1 MAAEAVRIPIEAVDN
16 TKAAFNSVN
25 KNLKQTAD
33 NTKKANGG
41 MRLMKGGAQ
50 QLGYQMQDVAVQ
62 LQGGQNALLVLGQQG
77 SQVASI
83 FGPGGALLGA
93 VIAIGAAVAG
103 PLYSALTGST
113 SAMADLTE
121 EAGKATA
128 AFNTLNRIQK
138 EQRKIA
144 VGAQAADLYKVQR
157 EAIERVNVAQAEF
170 VRLSKF
176 SAGAL
181 DQIEGGA
188 GKGAIRLAE
197 LQKQIKESGAEAYD
211 AREALD
217 ALRESI
223 DPSAQA
229 KKAIEALKL
238 QAQQVGLSAIE
249 AEALKMANDGVS
261 QSMID
266 QYRIA
271 ALQVQ
276 SAQNVYNA
284 QQSLIQQNK
293 ELEASEVSAAAA
305 RASAAEQSVQKLRES
320 LLSKEEAEKLSYAR
334 RFVVVSDAL
343 AANQIQIQEA
353 EQLITEI
360 KASEA
365 ARQKKVSDDK
375 LRDEQKARKDAID
388 GIGGQLIALDSN
400 NKKVFAMQKAFR
412 IGQAI
417 MDAHA
422 AYGNALAA
430 PFPPPIPQI
439 LAGAALGMGLA
450 NVAQIKAQS
459 FEGGGFTGRG
469 ARAGGLDGKG
479 GRMAMV
485 HPNETVI
492 DHTKGGA
499 GGITVINN
507 VDARGSGAD
516 VDQKIKSAMAQ
527 SSQQTIMTI
536 QDLMRRRRFA

>member
-128 AFNTLNRIQK
+128 AFNTLNRMQK

-144 VGAQAADLYKVQR
+144 VGAQAADLYKVER

-197 LQKQIKESGAEAYD
+197 LQKQIQDSGTEAYD
-211 AREALD
+211 ARIALD
-217 ALRESI
+217 ALRDSI
-223 DPSAQA
+223 DPSTEAR
-229 KKAIEALKL
+229 KAVEALKL

-305 RASAAEQSVQKLRES
+305 RYIAAEQSVQKLRES

-343 AANQIQIQEA
+343 AANHIQIQEA
-353 EQLITEI
+353 EQLITAI

-375 LRDEQKARKDAID
+375 LKDEQKARKDAID
-388 GIGGQLIALDSN
+388 GVGGQLMALDSN
-400 NKKVFAMQKAFR
+400 HKKVFAMQKAFR
-412 IGQAI
+412 IGQAM
-417 MDAHA
+417 MDARA

-439 LAGAALGMGLA
+439 LAGAALGMGFA

-499 GGITVINN
+499 GGITVINH

-527 SSQQTIMTI
+527 TSQQTIMTI

>member
-320 LLSKEEAEKLSYAR
+320 LLSKEESEKLSYAR

-388 GIGGQLIALDSN
+388 GIGGQLMALDSN

>member
-128 AFNTLNRIQK
+128 AFNTLNRMQK

-144 VGAQAADLYKVQR
+144 VGAQAADLYKVER

-197 LQKQIKESGAEAYD
+197 LQKQIQDSGTEAYD
-211 AREALD
+211 ARIALD
-217 ALRESI
+217 ALRDSI
-223 DPSAQA
+223 DPSTEAR
-229 KKAIEALKL
+229 KAVEALKL

-305 RASAAEQSVQKLRES
+305 RYIAAEQSVQKLRES

-343 AANQIQIQEA
+343 AANHIQIQEA
-353 EQLITEI
+353 EQLITAI

-375 LRDEQKARKDAID
+375 LKDEQKARKDAID
-388 GIGGQLIALDSN
+388 GIGGQLMALDSN
-400 NKKVFAMQKAFR
+400 NKKVFAMQKAYR
-412 IGQAI
+412 IAQAI
-417 MDAHA
+417 MDARA
-422 AYGNALAA
+422 AYSNALAA
-430 PFPPPIPQI
+430 PYPPPIPQI
-439 LAGAALGMGLA
+439 LAGAALGMGFA

-499 GGITVINN
+499 GGITVINH

-527 SSQQTIMTI
+527 TSQQTIMTI

>member
-128 AFNTLNRIQK
+128 AFNTLNRMQK

-144 VGAQAADLYKVQR
+144 VGAQAADLYKVER

-197 LQKQIKESGAEAYD
+197 LQKQIQDSGTEAYD
-211 AREALD
+211 ARIALD
-217 ALRESI
+217 ALRDSI
-223 DPSAQA
+223 DPSTEAR
-229 KKAIEALKL
+229 KAVEALKL

-305 RASAAEQSVQKLRES
+305 RYIAAEQSVQKLRES

-343 AANQIQIQEA
+343 AANHIQIQEA
-353 EQLITEI
+353 EQLITAI

-375 LRDEQKARKDAID
+375 LKDEQKARKDAID
-388 GIGGQLIALDSN
+388 GVGGQLMALDSN

-412 IGQAI
+412 IGQAM
-417 MDAHA
+417 MDARA

-439 LAGAALGMGLA
+439 LAGAALGMGFA

-499 GGITVINN
+499 GGITVINH

-516 VDQKIKSAMAQ
+516 VDQKIKSAMTQ
-527 SSQQTIMTI
+527 TSQQTIMTI

>member
-144 VGAQAADLYKVQR
+144 VGAQAADLYKVER
-157 EAIERVNVAQAEF
+157 EALERVNVAQAEF

-176 SAGAL
+176 STSAL

-188 GKGAIRLAE
+188 GKGAIKLAQ
-197 LQKQIKESGAEAYD
+197 LQKQIQDSGTEAYD
-211 AREALD
+211 ARIALD
-217 ALRESI
+217 ALRDSI
-223 DPSAQA
+223 DPSTEAR
-229 KKAIEALKL
+229 KAVEALKL

-305 RASAAEQSVQKLRES
+305 RYIAAEQSVQKLRES

-343 AANQIQIQEA
+343 AANHIQIQEA
-353 EQLITEI
+353 EQLITAI

-388 GIGGQLIALDSN
+388 GIGGQLMALDSN

-430 PFPPPIPQI
+430 PYPPPIPQI

-485 HPNETVI
+485 HPNESII

>member
-16 TKAAFNSVN
+16 TKAAFDSVN
-25 KNLKQTAD
+25 KNLKQTAN

-41 MRLMKGGAQ
+41 MRMMRGGAQ

-128 AFNTLNRIQK
+128 AFNTLNRMQK

-144 VGAQAADLYKVQR
+144 VGAQAADLYKVER

-197 LQKQIKESGAEAYD
+197 LQKQIQDSGTEAYD
-211 AREALD
+211 ARIALD
-217 ALRESI
+217 ALRDSI
-223 DPSAQA
+223 DPSTEAR
-229 KKAIEALKL
+229 KAVEALKL

-305 RASAAEQSVQKLRES
+305 RYIAAEQSVQKLRES

-343 AANQIQIQEA
+343 AANHIQIQEA
-353 EQLITEI
+353 EQLITAI

-375 LRDEQKARKDAID
+375 LKDEQKARKDAID
-388 GIGGQLIALDSN
+388 GVGGQLMALDSN

-412 IGQAI
+412 IGQAM
-417 MDAHA
+417 MDARA

-439 LAGAALGMGLA
+439 LAGAALGMGFA

-499 GGITVINN
+499 GGITVINH

-527 SSQQTIMTI
+527 TSQQTIMTI

>member
-62 LQGGQNALLVLGQQG
+62 LQGGQNALVVLGQQG

-83 FGPGGALLGA
+83 FGPSGALFGA

-103 PLYSALTGST
+103 PLYRALTGS
-113 SAMADLTE
+113 SNAMSELTE

-128 AFNTLNRIQK
+128 AFNTLNRIQQ

-144 VGAQAADLYKVQR
+144 VGTQAADLYKVQR

-170 VRLSKF
+170 VRLSTF
-176 SAGAL
+176 SAAAL
-181 DQIEGGA
+181 DQMSGGA
-188 GKGAIRLAE
+188 GKGAVRLAE
-197 LQKQIKESGAEAYD
+197 LQKQIKDSGTEAFD

-238 QAQQVGLSAIE
+238 QAQQVGKSAIE

-266 QYRIA
+266 QYRMA

-276 SAQNVYNA
+276 SAQNVFNA
-284 QQSLIQQNK
+284 QQSLIKQNQ

-334 RFVVVSDAL
+334 RFVIVSDAL
-343 AANQIQIQEA
+343 AANQIQIEES
-353 EQLITEI
+353 EQLITAI

-365 ARQKKVSDDK
+365 ARQKKIADDK
-375 LRDEQKARKDAID
+375 LKDEEKARKDAVD
-388 GIGGQLIALDSN
+388 GLGSQLMALDSN
-400 NKKVFAMQKAFR
+400 NKKVFAMQKVFR
-412 IGQAI
+412 IVQAT
-417 MDAHA
+417 MDARA
-422 AYGNALAA
+422 AFGNALAA

-439 LAGAALGMGLA
+439 LAGGALALGMA

-485 HPNETVI
+485 HPNESVI

-527 SSQQTIMTI
+527 TSQQTIITI

>member
-62 LQGGQNALLVLGQQG
+62 LQGGQNALVVLGQQG

-388 GIGGQLIALDSN
+388 GIGGQLMALDSN